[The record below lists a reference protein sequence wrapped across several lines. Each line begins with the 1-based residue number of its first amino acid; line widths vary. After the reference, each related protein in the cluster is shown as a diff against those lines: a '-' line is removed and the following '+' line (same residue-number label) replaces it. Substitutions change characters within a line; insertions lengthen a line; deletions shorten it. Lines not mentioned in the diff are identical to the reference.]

1 MPWWTWLAL
10 AAVAWL
16 IAQGLIGTRIPQT
29 RSIAVAVSV
38 SLLQWFGYLVAFL
51 GAIVCVPM
59 AVLSARRRAGA
70 SRPTAQPS
78 PPPTARRL
86 EPVRGQGGAAKA
98 GPDRYQQW
106 KNAAA
111 RAAPAGVDT
120 STWSLALLR
129 ALEWRRLEE
138 LAGVYFRTLRFMVKE
153 GPPGP
158 DGGVDL
164 RLYGS
169 DSGNAGVL
177 VQCKAWSG
185 KVGVKEIR
193 ELFGVM
199 AAEGVSEGIFVTTS
213 SFTGEATEW
222 ARGKNIALIDGDDF
236 LRKLLDLPAEDQAH
250 ILKLATS
257 GDFTTPSCPSCRTKM
272 VRRTAQGTGD
282 SFWGC
287 SRFPKCHSKIRIGR
301 AQAAA

>member
-1 MPWWTWLAL
+1 MPWWIWLAL
-10 AAVAWL
+10 AVLACF
-16 IAQGLIGTRIPQT
+16 IAAGLIGTRMPHAP
-29 RSIAVAVSV
+29 SIATVVSI
-38 SLLQWFGYLVAFL
+38 SLVQWFGYLLALL
-51 GAIVCVPM
+51 GPLPCVLL
-59 AVLSARRRAGA
+59 AGISARRRA
-70 SRPTAQPS
+70 SPS
-78 PPPTARRL
+78 PPAARPSPPATARRP
-86 EPVRGQGGAAKA
+86 EPVPGHTRPAKA
-98 GPDRYQQW
+98 GPDPYQEW

-111 RAAPAGVDT
+111 RSAPAGVDT

-129 ALEWRRLEE
+129 ALEWRRVEE
-138 LAGVYFRTLRFMVKE
+138 LAGVYFRSLRFRVQE

-169 DSGNAGVL
+169 DSANASAL

-213 SFTGEATEW
+213 SYTCEAAEW
-222 ARGKNIALIDGDDF
+222 ARGKNIALIDGDGF
-236 LRKLLDLPAEDQAH
+236 VRKLLDLPPEDQAH

>member
-1 MPWWTWLAL
+1 MPWRVWLGAAILAL
-10 AAVAWL
+10 L
-16 IAQGLIGTRIPQT
+16 IAQGMIRTKIPDMP
-29 RSIAVAVSV
+29 SIATAISI
-38 SLLQWFGYLVAFL
+38 SLLQWFGYVIALVVPL
-51 GAIVCVPM
+51 VCVPL
-59 AVLSARRRAGA
+59 AVLSARQRA
-70 SRPTAQPS
+70 RPKA
-78 PPPTARRL
+78 ARRQ
-86 EPVRGQGGAAKA
+86 EPVRRGAQPAKA
-98 GPDRYQQW
+98 SADLYEKW
-106 KNAAA
+106 KSASA
-111 RAAPAGVDT
+111 RPAPAAVDT
-120 STWSLALLR
+120 SRWNLALLR

-138 LAGVYFRTLRFMVKE
+138 LAAAYFRTLRFRVKE

-169 DSGNAGVL
+169 DSRNAGVL
-177 VQCKAWSG
+177 VQCKAWASW

-193 ELFGVM
+193 ELYGVM
-199 AAEGVSEGIFVTTS
+199 AGEGVSEGIFVTTS
-213 SFTGEATEW
+213 SFTGEAAEW
-222 ARGKNIALIDGDDF
+222 ARGKNITLIDGDDF
-236 LRKLLDLPAEDQAH
+236 LRKLRDLPAQDQAD

-272 VRRTAQGTGD
+272 VKRMAQGTGD

>member
-1 MPWWTWLAL
+1 MPWRRWV
-10 AAVAWL
+10 AVAVFAVL
-16 IAQGLIGTRIPQT
+16 IAQGMIRTKFPEAP
-29 RSIAVAVSV
+29 SIATAISI
-38 SLLQWFGYLVAFL
+38 SLLQWLGYVIALVGPL
-51 GAIVCVPM
+51 LCVPL
-59 AVLSARRRAGA
+59 AILSARQRPRPARAQAARRQEPIPRRA
-70 SRPTAQPS
+70 
-78 PPPTARRL
+78 
-86 EPVRGQGGAAKA
+86 EPAKA
-98 GPDRYQQW
+98 ARDLYQEW
-106 KNAAA
+106 KKAAA
-111 RAAPAGVDT
+111 RPAPAGVDT
-120 STWSLALLR
+120 SRWNLALLR

-138 LAGVYFRTLRFMVKE
+138 LAAAYFRTLRFRVKE

-169 DSGNAGVL
+169 DSGSAGVL
-177 VQCKAWSG
+177 VQCKAWGSW

-199 AAEGVSEGIFVTTS
+199 AGEGVSEGIFVTTS
-213 SFTGEATEW
+213 SFTDEAAEW
-222 ARGKNIALIDGDDF
+222 ARGKNITLIDGDDF
-236 LRKLLDLPAEDQAH
+236 LRKLRDLPAQDQAH

-272 VRRTAQGTGD
+272 VRRMAQGTGD